1 MHTNVVDSQVK
12 ERDTTSSGPAG
23 VMIKGAATV
32 AATAAPKLYV
42 QPKYS
47 RPSRNRLI
55 NYHPPRT
62 YSSPIIGSRL
72 QAPNSKLLIPS
83 LTPDTDKAIRAVL
96 VYPSPQVSD
105 PSPTPRTDHS
115 FPRGIP
121 PTQPKSMGTVA
132 KPQTRPAVRLQST
145 PAPTT
150 VPTPAPITVRGRGAV
165 YCPKDLTPAVLH
177 RHSTRPSILS
187 SVSSSATASVLP
199 ATSRTSHTIKLPAQI
214 QAQAQAQTS
223 TVSVLEARVLSME
236 AKLLL
241 TEAVHRTEIAAV
253 KQEAQ
258 EAVKALAVLEAR
270 MESRFVELEG
280 RVDFRIAEAER
291 QA

>member
-165 YCPKDLTPAVLH
+165 YCPKDLTPAVPH

-236 AKLLL
+236 AKLLS

-258 EAVKALAVLEAR
+258 EAVKSLADLEAR

-280 RVDFRIAEAER
+280 RVDTRIAEAER